1 MRRSR
6 LLVLSASL
14 VALALPIVA
23 APTLARDPA
32 TAQHDR
38 IVAYWTPARIANA
51 KPRDFVKTPSGQFQ
65 PKKGKP
71 GGGGTGG
78 TGGTSVIGASWNG
91 GGLVKEVTGK
101 VVFTLD
107 SGDYI
112 CSGTVVNDGTSG
124 RSIVISAGHCAYDW
138 ATVGGFARNW
148 YFIPDFDQSPTYTC
162 VNTAYGCWTASALVV
177 SSGFANAGSFSDTAV
192 QYDWSFAVV
201 TDAGNGGRSLDGTV
215 GSLPL
220 QATSMSTGTQVY
232 DFGYPAAGR
241 YHGSD
246 LIYCADQVFTDPGVN
261 DLTYGI
267 DCNMTGGS
275 SGGPWLSGFSTGS
288 GTGTIRA
295 VNSYGYSGVTKEYAS
310 MFNANTANAFA
321 AAKTATGNQKVN

>member
-6 LLVLSASL
+6 VVLLAAALASL
-14 VALALPIVA
+14 VLPIAA

-32 TAQHDR
+32 AATHDR
-38 IVAYWTPARIANA
+38 TVAYWTPARIANA
-51 KPRDFVKTPSGQFQ
+51 QPRDFLRTPTGEFK
-65 PKKGKP
+65 PLKGKP
-71 GGGGTGG
+71 GGGST
-78 TGGTSVIGASWNG
+78 TNVIGASWTV

-107 SGDYI
+107 SGNYI
-112 CSGTVVNDGTSG
+112 CSGTVVTDGTSG

-138 ATVGGFARNW
+138 KTTGGFARNW
-148 YFIPDFDQSPTYTC
+148 MFIPDFDQASTYTC
-162 VNTAYGCWTASALVV
+162 ANTAYGCWTASALVV

-192 QYDWSFAVV
+192 QYDWSFAVI
-201 TDAGNGGRSLDGTV
+201 TQPGTKNGSLDGTV
-215 GSLPL
+215 GSMPL
-220 QATSMSTGTQVY
+220 LAGSNTAMATGTQVY

-246 LIYCADQVFTDPGVN
+246 LIYCADQVFTDPN
-261 DLTYGI
+261 MSNKTYGI

-275 SGGPWLSGFSTGS
+275 SGGPWFSGFDAATGNS
-288 GTGTIRA
+288 GTIRA

-310 MFNANTANAFA
+310 MFNANTQNAFN
-321 AAKTATGNQKVN
+321 AAKTTTSNTKVN

>member
-1 MRRSR
+1 MRPSR
-6 LLVLSASL
+6 AVILAAALTSL
-14 VALALPIVA
+14 ILPIAA

-32 TAQHDR
+32 AAAHDR
-38 IVAYWTPARIANA
+38 TVAYWTPARIANA
-51 KPRDFVKTPSGQFQ
+51 KPRDFVKTPSGEFQ

-71 GGGGTGG
+71 GGGGSSTN
-78 TGGTSVIGASWNG
+78 VIGASWNL

-112 CSGTVVNDGTSG
+112 CTGTVVTDNTSN

-138 ATVGGFARNW
+138 GTAGGFARNW
-148 YFIPDFDQSPTYTC
+148 MFIPDFDQSPTYTC
-162 VNTAYGCWTASALVV
+162 AQTAYGCWTASALVV

-192 QYDWSFAVV
+192 QYDWSFAVI
-201 TDAGNGGRSLDGTV
+201 TQPGTKNGSLDGTV

-220 QATSMSTGTQVY
+220 QASSMTTGTQVF

-261 DLTYGI
+261 NKTYGI

-275 SGGPWLSGFSTGS
+275 SGGPWFSDFASSTGDS
-288 GTGTIRA
+288 GTIRA
-295 VNSYGYSGVTKEYAS
+295 VNSYGYNGVTKEYAS
-310 MFNANTANAFA
+310 MFNQNTANAFS
-321 AAKTATGNQKVN
+321 AAKTATSNTKVN

>member
-6 LLVLSASL
+6 LLVLSATL
-14 VALALPIVA
+14 VALALPIAA

-32 TAQHDR
+32 TAAHDR
-38 IVAYWTPARIANA
+38 TLAYWTPARIANA
-51 KPRDFVKTPSGQFQ
+51 KPRDFVKTPSGEFQ

-71 GGGGTGG
+71 GGGGTSS
-78 TGGTSVIGASWNG
+78 TNVIGASWNL
-91 GGLVKEVTGK
+91 GGLVKDVTGK

-112 CSGTVVNDGTSG
+112 CTGTVVTDGTSS

-138 ATVGGFARNW
+138 KTVGGFARNW
-148 YFIPDFDQSPTYTC
+148 TFIPDFDQAPSYTC
-162 VNTAYGCWTASALVV
+162 SQTAYGCWTASALVV
-177 SSGFANAGSFSDTAV
+177 SSGFANAGSFNNTAV
-192 QYDWSFAVV
+192 QNDWSFAVI
-201 TDAGNGGRSLDGTV
+201 TDAANGSRSLDSTV
-215 GSLPL
+215 GSMPL
-220 QATSMSTGTQVY
+220 QASSMTTGTQVY

-246 LIYCADQVFTDPGVN
+246 LIYCADQVFTDPGVSN
-261 DLTYGI
+261 KTYGI

-275 SGGPWLSGFSTGS
+275 SGGPWFSGFAASNGNS
-288 GTGTIRA
+288 GTIRA

-310 MFNANTANAFA
+310 MFNASTGNAFQT
-321 AAKTATGNQKVN
+321 AKTTSSNQKVN

>member
-6 LLVLSASL
+6 LLVLSATL
-14 VALALPIVA
+14 VALVLPIAA

-32 TAQHDR
+32 AAAHDR
-38 IVAYWTPARIANA
+38 TLAYWTPSRIANA

-71 GGGGTGG
+71 GGGGTSG
-78 TGGTSVIGASWNG
+78 TNVIGASWNV

-107 SGDYI
+107 SGNYI
-112 CSGTVVNDGTSG
+112 CSGTVVTDGTSG

-138 ATVGGFARNW
+138 KTAGGFARNW
-148 YFIPDFDQSPTYTC
+148 MFIPDFDQSPTYNC
-162 VNTAYGCWTASALVV
+162 ANTAYGCWTASALVV

-192 QYDWSFAVV
+192 QYDWSFAVL
-201 TDAGNGGRSLDGTV
+201 TDVGNGGRSLDGTV
-215 GSLPL
+215 GSMPL
-220 QATSMSTGTQVY
+220 QASSMATGTQVY

-246 LIYCADQVFTDPGVN
+246 LIYCADQVFTDPGVSN
-261 DLTYGI
+261 KTYGI

-275 SGGPWLSGFSTGS
+275 SGGPWFSGFAASTGDS
-288 GTGTIRA
+288 GTIRA

-310 MFNANTANAFA
+310 MFNTNTANAFA
-321 AAKTATGNQKVN
+321 AAKAATSNQKVN